1 MANEPEAR
9 TVVLRRMYGRETDS
23 RAGAGRTSVSAIIQK
38 ALLSYLDPTGG
49 AQAAEAE
56 EGSVSQ
62 SVADRQAQSSG
73 CGRMKAATLKS
84 SRGLLTRI
92 KYCFYMATD

>member
-62 SVADRQAQSSG
+62 SVADRTGAIE
-73 CGRMKAATLKS
+73 RL
-84 SRGLLTRI
+84 R
-92 KYCFYMATD
+92 TDEGSDPKK